1 MRIAHLSDIHIRK
14 TRRHE
19 EYTTVLDNLLLSLE
33 SLAIDRIVIAGDLLH
48 NKTDLSPEAVQLAGQ
63 YLSGLSDV
71 APVDIIL
78 GNHDCVINQHN
89 RLDSLSPI
97 IRLLKEKGKPIRLY
111 TDSGLEPITDD
122 LVYGIFA
129 QQDSKDWWPIEFDRE
144 EGKKY
149 VALYHGAI
157 DGSKTSASHRIE
169 SDVDKSIFRNYDF
182 GMLGDIHSRQ
192 SMVLDSNG
200 KVKTAYAG
208 SLIQQNF
215 GEEIEKGFLLWDLDL
230 KTCTFIQVAND
241 WGFKTFRLD
250 EDAINNIDNLDFD
263 LPAKPYVRILLNS
276 TDYNVTTAK
285 HVESVIK
292 SKYKPEGLFIEVD
305 LKDGIDDLSLS
316 ETPENITDLKTQQDL
331 LKQYFAKRPTISE
344 QEINEILS
352 IHKDFYDTCATEEY
366 DTYKGQKWVIH
377 RMIFENVFSYGIN
390 NVINFDKLRG
400 LTGIFS
406 PNASG
411 KSSILYAILQGFF
424 NNSDR
429 TGGRNV
435 ADVIHKNKD
444 EGFIEIEFSVDDK
457 KYVIERQFKRNKK
470 NPNRANNK
478 VELFQIINGSRV
490 NISGQANVRE
500 TENAIRSLLGS
511 YEEHTMTT
519 FSQQFDVTRFIDHG
533 QTNRKDLLARF
544 LGLNVIDDLQK
555 SIKEETSSTK
565 TLLREYQ
572 EQDYPTILN
581 KFEDSLNEAVK
592 RISGVK
598 EEKEKLEVLVE
609 KNRKNKEKMV
619 KSLHPIYDGLRSL
632 HDIEVDIKK
641 STNLVT
647 KLEENWETNEQNK
660 DTLMERSQWLAD
672 ELGKIGDK
680 GSFVQ
685 RKQVYYD
692 RVDRHKE
699 LTSEYQLRNQM
710 VQTHEEQTQI
720 LNKHDW
726 FETNETC
733 KKCSFLT
740 GAFAAKKE
748 LVEEHL
754 WIESAGK
761 EKEELWNFINKSD
774 FLKDE
779 KLYDSCNKEKGN
791 LDTKVENVE
800 VVFENI
806 KLQLELERNKI
817 FSFKEE
823 EKNYKKNENSIK
835 HNEEVSRDI
844 QKVDATLVGLETD
857 LHTNNDE
864 ITKNNTLMGQ
874 ITQKITDLGGNIE
887 ILKEIEKKYVLHE
900 LLMEAFSND
909 GIPLMIL
916 NRAVPLINSEIK
928 KVLSNITNFEVFLEV
943 DTEAHDLLI
952 FIDDGTSRR
961 RIELGSGMEKTL
973 TALTIR
979 SALSNI
985 SLLPTCNL
993 FVIDEGFGTLD
1004 SENINHMNMLLGYL
1018 KSKFENVLI
1027 ISHIES
1033 MQDITNNVINIT
1045 KNEKGYS
1052 SIKIL

>member
-19 EYTTVLDNLLLSLE
+19 EYRIVLDNLLLSLE

-48 NKTDLSPEAVQLAGQ
+48 NKTDLSPEAVQLASE
-63 YLSGLSDV
+63 YLDVLSDV
-71 APVDIIL
+71 APIDLIL

-97 IRLLKEKGKPIRLY
+97 INLLKEKGKSIRLY
-111 TDSGLEPITDD
+111 TDSGLYEITDD

-149 VALYHGAI
+149 VALYHGAL
-157 DGSKTSASHRIE
+157 DGSRTSASYRIE
-169 SDVDKSIFRNYDF
+169 SDIDKSIFRNYDF
-182 GMLGDIHSRQ
+182 GMLGDVHSRQ
-192 SMVLDSNG
+192 PMVLDSNG

-250 EDAINNIDNLDFD
+250 ADAIANIDNLEFD

-285 HVESVIK
+285 EVESVFK
-292 SKYKPEGLFIEVD
+292 GRYKPEGLFIEVD
-305 LKDGIDDLSLS
+305 VHEGIDDLSLS

-331 LKQYFAKRPTISE
+331 LKQYFAKRPTVSE

-352 IHKDFYDTCATEEY
+352 IHKDFYDTCTTEEY
-366 DTYKGQKWVIH
+366 DTYKGRKWVIH
-377 RMIFENVFSYGIN
+377 RLIFENVFSYGVN
-390 NVINFDKLRG
+390 NVINFDKMRG

-444 EGFIEIEFSVDDK
+444 EGFIEIEFSVDDDR
-457 KYVIERQFKRNKK
+457 YVIERHFKRNKR
-470 NPNRANNK
+470 NPSRANNK
-478 VELFQIINGSRV
+478 VELFQIINGDKV

-500 TENAIRSLLGS
+500 TEAAIRSLLGS

-565 TLLREYQ
+565 VLLREYQ

-581 KFEDSLNEAVK
+581 QFEDKLTETAKV
-592 RISGVK
+592 IGGLK
-598 EEKEKLEVLVE
+598 EEKEKLDRLVE
-609 KNRKNKEKMV
+609 KNRKNKEKMA
-619 KSLHPIYDGLRSL
+619 KSLHPVYEGLRPLS
-632 HDIEVDIKK
+632 DIEKDINK
-641 STNLVT
+641 STKLT
-647 KLEENWETNEQNK
+647 IKLEEGWETNQQNK
-660 DTLMERSQWLAD
+660 NTLTERNQWVAD
-672 ELGKIGDK
+672 ELGKIDDK
-680 GSFVQ
+680 GSFVH
-685 RKQVYYD
+685 RKQVYYGK
-692 RVDRHKE
+692 VDRHKE
-699 LTSEYQLRNQM
+699 LIGEYQLRNQM
-710 VQTHEEQTQI
+710 VQAHEEQTQI

-726 FETNETC
+726 FETNDTC

-748 LVEEHL
+748 LVEEHQ
-754 WIESAGK
+754 WIEQAGK
-761 EKEELWNFINKSD
+761 EKDELWNFIDNSD

-779 KLYDSCNKEKGN
+779 KLYDSCNKERSV
-791 LDTKVENVE
+791 LDTKLENLE

-806 KLQLELERNKI
+806 KLQLELEKNKL
-817 FSFKEE
+817 SSYKEE

-835 HNEEVSRDI
+835 HNGEVNRKLQEVNS
-844 QKVDATLVGLETD
+844 VLVGIETD
-857 LHTNNDE
+857 LYTNNDE
-864 ITKNNTLMGQ
+864 ITKNNTLLGQ
-874 ITQKITDLGGNIE
+874 ITQRITDLGGNIE
-887 ILKEIEKKYVLHE
+887 VLKEIENKYVLHE
-900 LLMEAFSND
+900 LLMDAFSND

-916 NRAVPLINSEIK
+916 NRAVPLINKEIK
-928 KVLSNITNFEVFLEV
+928 KVLSNVTNFEVFLEV

-1033 MQDITNNVINIT
+1033 MQDITNNVININ

>member
-19 EYTTVLDNLLLSLE
+19 EYTIVLDNLLLSLE

-63 YLSGLSDV
+63 YLSVLSDV
-71 APVDIIL
+71 APIDIIL

-149 VALYHGAI
+149 VALYHGAL

-192 SMVLDSNG
+192 PMVLDKNG
-200 KVKTAYAG
+200 KVKVAYSG

-215 GEEIEKGFLLWDLDL
+215 GEEIEKGFLLWDLDI
-230 KTCTFIQVAND
+230 KKCTFIQVAND

-250 EDAINNIDNLDFD
+250 EDAINNIDNLEFD

-285 HVESVIK
+285 EIESVIK

-305 LKDGIDDLSLS
+305 VHEGIDDLSLS
-316 ETPENITDLKTQQDL
+316 EAPENVTDLKTQQDL
-331 LKQYFAKRPTISE
+331 LKQYFAKRPTVSE

-366 DTYKGQKWVIH
+366 DTYKGRKWVIH

-457 KYVIERQFKRNKK
+457 RYVIERHFKRNKR

-478 VELFQIINGSRV
+478 VELFQLINGDRV

-581 KFEDSLNEAVK
+581 QFEDRLKETAKAV
-592 RISGVK
+592 GGLK
-598 EEKEKLEVLVE
+598 EEKKDLDLLVE
-609 KNRKNKEKMV
+609 RNRNNKEKMV
-619 KSLHPIYDGLRSL
+619 KSLHPVYDGLRPL
-632 HDIEVDIKK
+632 HNIETDIKK
-641 STNLVT
+641 STKSIT

-660 DTLMERSQWLAD
+660 NTLTKRGRWLAD
-672 ELGKIGDK
+672 ELGKIDDK
-680 GSFVQ
+680 GLFVD

-692 RVDRHKE
+692 KVDRHKE
-699 LTSEYQLRNQM
+699 LVTEYQLRNQM
-710 VQTHEEQTQI
+710 VRTHEEQTQI

-726 FETNETC
+726 FETNDTC

-761 EKEELWNFINKSD
+761 EKEELWNFIGKSD

-779 KLYDSCNKEKGN
+779 KLYDSCNKEKST

-806 KLQLELERNKI
+806 KLQSELERNKL
-817 FSFKEE
+817 FSYKEE

-835 HNEEVSRDI
+835 HNGEVNRNI
-844 QKVDATLVGLETD
+844 QKVDGILVGLETN

-887 ILKEIEKKYVLHE
+887 ILKEIEKKYILHE

-916 NRAVPLINSEIK
+916 NRAVPLINNEIK

-1018 KSKFENVLI
+1018 KTKFENVLI

-1033 MQDITNNVINIT
+1033 MQDITNNVININ

-1052 SIKIL
+1052 SIKVL

>member
-19 EYTTVLDNLLLSLE
+19 EYRIVLDNLLLSLE
-33 SLAIDRIVIAGDLLH
+33 SLAVDRIVIAGDLLH
-48 NKTDLSPEAVQLAGQ
+48 NKTDLSPEAVQLAGE
-63 YLSGLSDV
+63 YLNVLSDV
-71 APVDIIL
+71 APIDIVL
-78 GNHDCVINQHN
+78 GNHDWVINQHN

-97 IRLLKEKGKPIRLY
+97 IRLLKEKGKSIHLY

-129 QQDSKDWWPIEFDRE
+129 QQDSKDWWPIDFNRE

-149 VALYHGAI
+149 VALYHGAL
-157 DGSKTSASHRIE
+157 DGSRTSASHRIE

-182 GMLGDIHSRQ
+182 GMLGDVHSRQ
-192 SMVLDSNG
+192 PMVLDSNG

-250 EDAINNIDNLDFD
+250 EDAINNIDNLEFD

-292 SKYKPEGLFIEVD
+292 GKYKPEGLFIEVD
-305 LKDGIDDLSLS
+305 VHEGIDDLSLS
-316 ETPENITDLKTQQDL
+316 EAPENVTDLKTQQDL
-331 LKQYFAKRPTISE
+331 LKQYFAKRPTVSE

-352 IHKDFYDTCATEEY
+352 IHKDFYNTCATEEY
-366 DTYKGQKWVIH
+366 DTYKGRKWVIH
-377 RMIFENVFSYGIN
+377 RLIFENVFSYGLN
-390 NVINFDKLRG
+390 NVINFDKLSG

-457 KYVIERQFKRNKK
+457 RYVIERHFKRNKR
-470 NPNRANNK
+470 NPSRANNK
-478 VELFQIINGSRV
+478 VELFQIINGDRV

-572 EQDYPTILN
+572 EQDYLTILN
-581 KFEDSLNEAVK
+581 QFEDKLNETVK
-592 RISGVK
+592 RVGGLK
-598 EEKEKLEVLVE
+598 EEKEELELLAE

-619 KSLHPIYDGLRSL
+619 KSLHPVYDGLRSL
-632 HDIEVDIKK
+632 HNIETDIKK
-641 STNLVT
+641 STKSIT
-647 KLEENWETNEQNK
+647 KLEENWETNDQNK
-660 DTLMERSQWLAD
+660 HILTERGRWLSD
-672 ELGKIGDK
+672 ELSKIDDK
-680 GSFVQ
+680 GPFVQ
-685 RKQVYYD
+685 RRQVYYD
-692 RVDRHKE
+692 KVDRHKE

-710 VQTHEEQTQI
+710 VQTHEQQTQI

-748 LVEEHL
+748 LVEEHQ
-754 WIESAGK
+754 WIEEAKK
-761 EKEELWNFINKSD
+761 EKDELWSFIGKSD

-779 KLYDSCNKEKGN
+779 KLYDSCNKEKIN
-791 LDTKVENVE
+791 LDTKVENVD

-806 KLQLELERNKI
+806 KLQLELERNKL
-817 FSFKEE
+817 FSYKEE

-835 HNEEVSRDI
+835 YNEKVNRNI
-844 QKVDATLVGLETD
+844 KKVDGTLMGLETD
-857 LHTNNDE
+857 LHINNDE
-864 ITKNNTLMGQ
+864 ITKHNTLLGQ

-887 ILKEIEKKYVLHE
+887 VLKEIEKKYVLHE

-916 NRAVPLINSEIK
+916 NRAVPLINNEIK

-1004 SENINHMNMLLGYL
+1004 SENINHMNQLLGYL
-1018 KSKFENVLI
+1018 KTKFENVLI

-1033 MQDITNNVINIT
+1033 MQDITNNVINIH
-1045 KNEKGYS
+1045 KNERGYS
-1052 SIKIL
+1052 SIKVL